1 MLSDAELE
9 MLSSGEG
16 TKKNIHRILLG
27 VVRIALCYVYYL
39 VHIEYIYILYN
50 MYIFI
55 IVLNVTLIVVH
66 EPCWPR

>member
-39 VHIEYIYILYN
+39 VHIEYINIYIYC
-50 MYIFI
+50 I
-55 IVLNVTLIVVH
+55 ICIYLLLS
-66 EPCWPR
+66 